1 MDLFDLDV
9 PSFHSECMGDGKK
22 SVEKMVLKSKT
33 SRDNLTLFTL
43 QLVQARFYLD
53 FRNLKL
59 CSSR

>member
-1 MDLFDLDV
+1 MIWMFPVSILNV
-9 PSFHSECMGDGKK
+9 WEMEKK
-22 SVEKMVLKSKT
+22 SVKKMVLKSKT

-59 CSSR
+59 RSSR